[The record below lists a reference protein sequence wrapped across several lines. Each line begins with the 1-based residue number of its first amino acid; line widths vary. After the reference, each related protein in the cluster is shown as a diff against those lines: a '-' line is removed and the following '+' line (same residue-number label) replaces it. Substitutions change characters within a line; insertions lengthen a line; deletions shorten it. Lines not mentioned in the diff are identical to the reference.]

1 MHFFQATG
9 SPEKGK
15 PMSRL
20 RFLLLSFVVLFPMI
34 VSNWSAQADWLD
46 DLRLGGYVIVLRHGA
61 TYSNQ
66 ADTDPLNMKNV
77 AAQRQLNDQ
86 GRAQVKMIG
95 ESMRRL
101 KIPVSIVVTS
111 TFQRAVETGTLLG
124 FGEVTATSDVA
135 EGGLVVSPDENSRRT
150 LALRQLA
157 GMHPP
162 ADNNLVIVTH
172 KPNIMDAFGRDWFD
186 VREGEASVFEPNSYG
201 GYRLIVRLQANEWSG
216 LVKASRDQPQAQTS
230 GLRSPRLVSPGHD

>member
-1 MHFFQATG
+1 
-9 SPEKGK
+9 
-15 PMSRL
+15 
-20 RFLLLSFVVLFPMI
+20 
-34 VSNWSAQADWLD
+34 
-46 DLRLGGYVIVLRHGA
+46 
-61 TYSNQ
+61 
-66 ADTDPLNMKNV
+66 MKNV

-86 GRAQVKMIG
+86 GRAQAKMIG

-186 VREGEASVFEPNSYG
+186 VREGEASVFEPDGYG
-201 GYRLIVRLQANEWSG
+201 GYRLIVRVQANEWSG
-216 LVKASRDQPQAQTS
+216 LLKASRDQPQARTS
-230 GLRSPRLVSPGHD
+230 GLRSPRLVSPSHD

>member
-1 MHFFQATG
+1 
-9 SPEKGK
+9 
-15 PMSRL
+15 MSRL
-20 RFLLLSFVVLFPMI
+20 RFLLLSFVVLFPML
-34 VSNWSAQADWLD
+34 VSNWPAQAHWLD

-66 ADTDPLNMKNV
+66 ADTDPLNMMNV

-86 GRAQVKMIG
+86 GRAQAKMIG

-101 KIPVSIVVTS
+101 KIPVGMVVTS

-135 EGGLVVSPDENSRRT
+135 EGGLVVSPDENSRRA
-150 LALRQLA
+150 LALRRLA
-157 GMHPP
+157 GMRPP

-172 KPNIMDAFGRDWFD
+172 KPNIMDAFGKDWFD
-186 VREGEASVFEPNSYG
+186 VREGEASVFAPDGYG
-201 GYRLIVRLQANEWSG
+201 GYKLIVRVQANEWSG
-216 LVKASRDQPQAQTS
+216 LVNASRDQPQAQTS
-230 GLRSPRLVSPGHD
+230 GLRSPLPVSPSHD